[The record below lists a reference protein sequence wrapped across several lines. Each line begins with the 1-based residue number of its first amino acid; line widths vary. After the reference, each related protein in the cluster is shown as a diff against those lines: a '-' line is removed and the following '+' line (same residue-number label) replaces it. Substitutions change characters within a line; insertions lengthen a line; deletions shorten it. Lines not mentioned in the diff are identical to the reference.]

1 MSAQDL
7 ELAREFLDALAVAA
21 TTGESDAVYP
31 LLAPDVEWLTPELSL
46 RSIAEVQERFRLFTP
61 RENLELEFEEPELTD
76 LGSGRIVTDVHEIYR
91 MRVTG
96 DFAYARDRRIELTVR
111 EGKIA
116 RYELR
121 FVGA

>member
-1 MSAQDL
+1 MSDRDV

-21 TTGESDAVYP
+21 KTGEADAVYP
-31 LLAPDVEWLTPELSL
+31 LLAQDVEWRTPQLDL
-46 RSIAEVQERFRLFTP
+46 RSIGEVQERMEWLSP
-61 RENLELEFEEPELTD
+61 GEHLELEFGEPELTD

-91 MRVTG
+91 MKRTG
-96 DFAYARDRRIELTVR
+96 DFAYARDRQIEVTVR

-121 FVGA
+121 FVGS